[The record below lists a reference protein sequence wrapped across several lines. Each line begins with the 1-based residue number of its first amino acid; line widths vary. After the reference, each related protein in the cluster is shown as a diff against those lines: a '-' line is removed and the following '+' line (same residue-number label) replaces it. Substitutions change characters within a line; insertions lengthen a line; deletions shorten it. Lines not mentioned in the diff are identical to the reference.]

1 MVDEVSV
8 PRFTEEDDFPA
19 TVPMLQ
25 NGWPPTGGPIN
36 IAADQGLLN
45 WPLRELT
52 NRTRHLKNRL
62 DEMAVRAG
70 ALVTVGPGGDYP
82 SINLA
87 LSELSERRPAYTP
100 GGFVTE
106 VRLLAGFTMA
116 EQVLVSGLNLG
127 WITLTS
133 DSPEVLIDRAYLT
146 TLFAGGYPAFG
157 AANGGTLP
165 TINVL
170 FNMMANGVAT
180 QRDGI
185 AVSDG
190 GFVRVGPGG
199 GVRNAGRTGLRLVTS
214 GTGSANNAIFTNAGE
229 DAVSAA
235 GGTRVSLQQATL
247 TGAIRYG
254 LRAVNSASANAW
266 QANCSGA
273 GNAGIWCN
281 SAANID
287 ASETNCS
294 GCVTYGIYA
303 DGNSTIAANGANARR
318 GGSDS
323 STDFVVAG
331 GSRISANGGTGGT
344 NVTVNTVT
352 AAGQISR

>member
-8 PRFTEEDDFPA
+8 PRFTEIDSFPETIA
-19 TVPMLQ
+19 MLQ
-25 NGWPPTGGPIN
+25 NGWPPTGGPVN

-45 WPLRELT
+45 WPLRDLT
-52 NRTRHLKNRL
+52 YRTRHLKTRI
-62 DEMAVRAG
+62 DEMALRAG
-70 ALVTVGPGGDYP
+70 ALVTVGPGGNFA

-106 VRLLAGFTMA
+106 VRLLSGFTMA
-116 EQVLVSGLNLG
+116 EQVLLSGINLG
-127 WITLTS
+127 WITITS
-133 DSPEVLIDRAYLT
+133 EAPEVLIDRSYLT

-165 TINVL
+165 TLNVL
-170 FNMMANGVAT
+170 FNMMANGAST

-185 AVSDG
+185 IVADG
-190 GFVRVGPGG
+190 GFVRIGTGG
-199 GVRNAGRTGLRLVTS
+199 GVRNAARTGLRLVTS
-214 GTGSANNAIFTNAGE
+214 GSAAANNAIFTNAGE
-229 DAVSAA
+229 DAVNAA
-235 GGTRVSLQQATL
+235 GGTRVSLQAATL

-254 LRAVNSASANAW
+254 IRAVNGAVVNAW

-273 GNAGIWCN
+273 GNAGIWADR
-281 SAANID
+281 AASVD
-287 ASETNCS
+287 ASDSNCS

-303 DGNSTIAANGANARR
+303 DGNSTVAGNNANARR

-323 STDFVVAG
+323 ATDIVVAG
-331 GSRISANGGTGGT
+331 GAKISANGATGGT
-344 NVTVNTVT
+344 NVTVNTLT